1 MAFFLYY
8 KRTAAANSQHLPRH
22 AGQKRYFCPVLIATE
37 LFITHPVSPRLN
49 PYIGMHIDI
58 ASHIEKLL
66 FLHDTLIIPS
76 FGGFTAMRAPAG
88 VDYVGGAVTPPSKT
102 LTFNEN
108 LTTDDGI
115 LVDDIASANHITAE
129 EARRAI
135 QQFVD
140 QTQLQL
146 NQREIVTL
154 PGVGRLYKN
163 YVQKIQFLPD
173 ATNFHA
179 GSYGLPPLQFSPIA
193 RSREV
198 IEKPAAAPAS
208 NGITSGA
215 AGTSEPVK
223 TTAAPAI
230 PPLPPPPAFIND
242 PYHAPRSSSGQIG
255 TGIGVGLLLCI
266 IAFGVWWWQHNKTNG
281 TEPTLADAQQEQTDS
296 PPASSPLSKITDI
309 AKLGNKEKDATKSEK
324 PRAEKEG
331 DDLNDEVE
339 EAAAKKVEVLRRQN
353 EAPPSTIPP
362 SRVEERQCVLIIA
375 TLRDRTNA
383 DRLIAKLKGAGY
395 DVYYRQRSGHQVGI
409 QFDYTD
415 PKKIQETKAEL
426 IRFTG
431 EKGIFV
437 KQK

>member
-1 MAFFLYY
+1 M
-8 KRTAAANSQHLPRH
+8 Q
-22 AGQKRYFCPVLIATE
+22 
-37 LFITHPVSPRLN
+37 
-49 PYIGMHIDI
+49 IDI

-66 FLHDTLIIPS
+66 FLHDTLVVPS
-76 FGGFTAMRAPAG
+76 FGGFAAMRAPAG

-108 LTTDDGI
+108 LTVDDGI
-115 LVDDIASANHITAE
+115 LVDELVSTYHITVE
-129 EARRAI
+129 EAREAI

-140 QTQLQL
+140 QIQTQL

-154 PGVGRLYKN
+154 SGVGRLYKN

-198 IEKPAAAPAS
+198 VEKAAPAPAT
-208 NGITSGA
+208 NGA
-215 AGTSEPVK
+215 AANAAGSSEPVK

-230 PPLPPPPAFIND
+230 PPLPPPPAFISE
-242 PYHAPRSSSGQIG
+242 PYHAPRSSSAQLG
-255 TGIGVGLLLCI
+255 TGIGLGLLVCV
-266 IAFGVWWWQHNKTNG
+266 IAFSIWWWQHKKDSGPEFSSVQT
-281 TEPTLADAQQEQTDS
+281 QQESTDS
-296 PPASSPLSKITDI
+296 SPATSPLSKIAEI
-309 AKLGNKEKDATKSEK
+309 AKMGDKKKDTTQPEKSRPENEA
-324 PRAEKEG
+324 
-331 DDLNDEVE
+331 DDLNDEVD

-353 EAPPSTIPP
+353 EAPPPTIPP
-362 SRVEERQCVLIIA
+362 SRVEERQCILIVA
-375 TLRDRTNA
+375 TLRDRNNA

-409 QFDYTD
+409 QFNYTD
-415 PKKIQETKAEL
+415 PKKISEQKAEL

-437 KQK
+437 KQQ

>member
-1 MAFFLYY
+1 M
-8 KRTAAANSQHLPRH
+8 Q
-22 AGQKRYFCPVLIATE
+22 
-37 LFITHPVSPRLN
+37 
-49 PYIGMHIDI
+49 IDI

-66 FLHDTLIIPS
+66 FLHDTLVVPS
-76 FGGFTAMRAPAG
+76 FGGFAAMRAPAG

-108 LTTDDGI
+108 LTVDDGI
-115 LVDDIASANHITAE
+115 LVDELVSTYHITVE
-129 EARRAI
+129 EAREAI

-140 QTQLQL
+140 QIQTQL

-154 PGVGRLYKN
+154 SGVGRLYKN

-198 IEKPAAAPAS
+198 VEKAAPAPAT
-208 NGITSGA
+208 NGA
-215 AGTSEPVK
+215 AANAAGSSEPVK

-230 PPLPPPPAFIND
+230 PPLPPPPAFISE
-242 PYHAPRSSSGQIG
+242 PYHAPRSSSAQLG
-255 TGIGVGLLLCI
+255 TGIGLGLLVCV
-266 IAFGVWWWQHNKTNG
+266 IAFSIWWWQHKKDSGPEFSSVQT
-281 TEPTLADAQQEQTDS
+281 QQESTDS
-296 PPASSPLSKITDI
+296 SPATSPLSKIAEI
-309 AKLGNKEKDATKSEK
+309 AKMGDKKKDTTQPEKSRPENEA
-324 PRAEKEG
+324 
-331 DDLNDEVE
+331 DDLNDEVD

-353 EAPPSTIPP
+353 EAPPPTIPP
-362 SRVEERQCVLIIA
+362 SRVEERQCILIVA
-375 TLRDRTNA
+375 TLRDRNNA

-409 QFDYTD
+409 QFNYTD
-415 PKKIQETKAEL
+415 PKKITEQKAEL

-437 KQK
+437 KQQ

>member
-1 MAFFLYY
+1 M
-8 KRTAAANSQHLPRH
+8 Q
-22 AGQKRYFCPVLIATE
+22 
-37 LFITHPVSPRLN
+37 
-49 PYIGMHIDI
+49 IDI

-66 FLHDTLIIPS
+66 FLHDALVIPS

-108 LTTDDGI
+108 LTVDDGI
-115 LVDDIASANHITAE
+115 LVDDLVAAYHITTE
-129 EARRAI
+129 EAREAI

-140 QTQLQL
+140 QIQTQL

-154 PGVGRLYKN
+154 SGVGRLYKN

-198 IEKPAAAPAS
+198 VEKATPAPAT
-208 NGITSGA
+208 NGVAASA
-215 AGTSEPVK
+215 AGASEPVK

-230 PPLPPPPAFIND
+230 PPLPPPPAFINE
-242 PYHAPRSSSGQIG
+242 PYHAPRSSSAQLG
-255 TGIGVGLLLCI
+255 TGIGLGLLVCV
-266 IAFGVWWWQHNKTNG
+266 IAFGIWWWQHKKDSSPEFSSVET
-281 TEPTLADAQQEQTDS
+281 QQESTDS
-296 PPASSPLSKITDI
+296 PPANSPLAKIAEI
-309 AKLGNKEKDATKSEK
+309 AKMGDKKKDTTQPEKSRPENEA
-324 PRAEKEG
+324 
-331 DDLNDEVE
+331 DDLNDEVD

-353 EAPPSTIPP
+353 EAPPPTIPP
-362 SRVEERQCVLIIA
+362 SRVEERQCILIVA
-375 TLRDRTNA
+375 TLRDRNNA

-409 QFDYTD
+409 QFNYTD
-415 PKKIQETKAEL
+415 PKKITEQKAEL

-437 KQK
+437 KQQ